1 MPTPKEIDKILI
13 CTIYVLLLRNLNQ
26 KSLIPKIHHYQL
38 PMTNYP
44 LPIMSI
50 AYFHFHA
57 ELNDFL
63 PRNKRRVKI
72 IHNFGERASI
82 KDMIESLGVPHPEVD
97 AIEVNNNYVDFSYIV
112 QDGDIINVYPISVT
126 NTPSISVHPQPLSII
141 RFVLDIHLGKLATS
155 LRLLGFDSLYR
166 NDYGDE
172 ELAEVSHSQE
182 RILLTRDKG
191 LLMRSLVTHGYYV
204 RSTNPQQQITEVLQR
219 FDLFK
224 LVSPFQRCL
233 RCNGLLESI
242 AKETIMHLLPESVQL
257 QNQDFHRCQNCAQI
271 YWKGTHYERLQQFID
286 EVLDSEKTEQFS
298 HEHH

>member
-1 MPTPKEIDKILI
+1 
-13 CTIYVLLLRNLNQ
+13 
-26 KSLIPKIHHYQL
+26 
-38 PMTNYP
+38 
-44 LPIMSI
+44 MSV

-63 PRNKRRVKI
+63 PRNKRRVTI
-72 IHNFGERASI
+72 THNFGERASI

-97 AIEVNNNYVDFSYIV
+97 FIEVNNNYVDFSYIV
-112 QDGDIINVYPISVT
+112 QDGDNINVYPISVT
-126 NTPSISVHPQPLSII
+126 SVTTPTISVRPQPLRVI

-155 LRLLGFDSLYR
+155 LRLLGFDTLYR
-166 NDYGDE
+166 NDYDDQ

-182 RILLTRDKG
+182 RMLLTRDKG

-204 RSTNPQQQITEVLQR
+204 RSTNPQQQILEVLRR

-233 RCNGLLESI
+233 RCNGLLQPI
-242 AKETIMHLLPESVQL
+242 AKESIINQLPESVQL
-257 QNQDFHRCQNCAQI
+257 QNQEFHRCQNCAQI

-286 EVLDSEKTEQFS
+286 GVLDSEKTD
-298 HEHH
+298 